1 MKVNKYQNIVLVREQ
16 LLVDLFSFVEL
27 VRGST
32 KLNTV

>member
-1 MKVNKYQNIVLVREQ
+1 MEVNKYQNIVLVRE